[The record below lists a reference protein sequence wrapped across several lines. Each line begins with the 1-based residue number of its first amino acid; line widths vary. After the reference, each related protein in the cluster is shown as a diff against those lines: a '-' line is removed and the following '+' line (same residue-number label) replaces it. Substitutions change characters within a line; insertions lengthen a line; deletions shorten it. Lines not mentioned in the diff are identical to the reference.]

1 MKITVLRKP
10 EVIDMA
16 GDKVMVDFESGKYFM
31 LRGTANDIWELL
43 QNQTSSQ
50 QIIEEL
56 LKEYDVDRDTCEK
69 SVVEFLEKLS
79 ERGFIRLDK

>member
-69 SVVEFLEKLS
+69 SVLEFLEKLS